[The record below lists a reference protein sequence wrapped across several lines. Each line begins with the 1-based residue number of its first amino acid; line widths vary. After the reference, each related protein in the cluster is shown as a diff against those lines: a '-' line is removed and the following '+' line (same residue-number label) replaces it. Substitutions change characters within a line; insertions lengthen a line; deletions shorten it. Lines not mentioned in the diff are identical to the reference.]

1 MAETRNEYETLAR
14 KPEGRKPFE
23 TRVVKWED
31 DIKMHTKIGLVSC
44 GSGYGPVLGWCEH
57 GNGSLT
63 SMKDQVHDSLLRKK
77 YDAS

>member
-44 GSGYGPVLGWCEH
+44 GSGYGPVLG
-57 GNGSLT
+57 
-63 SMKDQVHDSLLRKK
+63 
-77 YDAS
+77 